1 MQQCT
6 FFMSISI
13 LISSVGFPRDSL
25 VGFGIGGLPLP
36 LIKSPPRWWMGVI
49 VIEGLDYGSMS
60 LWLSEPHMRKVTL
73 LSLHIFLPAGYA
85 AELLAGFDANP
96 LCGSHH
102 GRHVLYWCV
111 ARQQYESRQ
120 VQQRALLVSDAAS
133 NHENCSVCAH
143 AKRQQIQELHE
154 SSKWTRTEATVLHGL
169 VESLVRQ
176 WCSAWWYQML
186 LLSPLPQCQG
196 TCCLHHSTYCRTG
209 CRRTIHIL

>member
-60 LWLSEPHMRKVTL
+60 LWHWVNPRCERSLYFRCIFFFLLDTL
-73 LSLHIFLPAGYA
+73 PSYWQDLMPI
-85 AELLAGFDANP
+85 
-96 LCGSHH
+96 
-102 GRHVLYWCV
+102 LYV
-111 ARQQYESRQ
+111 ARIMVGMFSTD
-120 VQQRALLVSDAAS
+120 VWHVNNMNLAKFSSALFW
-133 NHENCSVCAH
+133 SVCAH

-176 WCSAWWYQML
+176 CCSAWWYQML
-186 LLSPLPQCQG
+186 LLSPCHNAKELAACTTPRIVELDAEGQF
-196 TCCLHHSTYCRTG
+196 TYCN
-209 CRRTIHIL
+209 IVL